1 MIMIGEAVHLTVP
14 DFDPGND
21 VILVRGRKTPL
32 DRLVPVHPTTTA
44 ALAGYLAMP
53 ERLATRPDPAGPVF
67 VTCKG
72 AGFGIETIEQYFRHL
87 TRAAGL
93 EPRGRAR
100 PRLHDLRHTFAT
112 TQMAAAY
119 RNAGDPQRTLSL
131 LATWLGHTHVAD
143 TYWYLSASPQLMA
156 LAAERLD
163 RAGRSGGER

>member
-1 MIMIGEAVHLTVP
+1 VHLKVP
-14 DFDPGND
+14 DFDAGND

-32 DRLVPVHPTTTA
+32 DRLVPVDPTTTA
-44 ALAGYLAMP
+44 ELAGYLAMP

-67 VTCKG
+67 VNYMGT
-72 AGFGIETIEQYFRHL
+72 GFGIEMIEQYFKRL

-100 PRLHDLRHTFAT
+100 PRLHDLRHSFAT
-112 TQMAAAY
+112 AQMAAAY
-119 RNAGDPQRTLSL
+119 RNGGDPQRTLSL

-143 TYWYLSASPQLMA
+143 TYWYLTASPQLMA

-163 RAGRSGGER
+163 RAGRCGGER